1 MQWTITSPAP
11 VPPVQAPPPPRLHPQ
26 ILSPVET
33 LKPSYTRQPQATPPD
48 SSHILSPPPAPHA
61 TRNWSCLYLDQDVI
75 DSPSPPISSHL
86 YSPPD
91 SPANIPPVSRP
102 DLPVSPPTVAL
113 PVERWAENVNRYYGS
128 QSTGGGGLVAAAL
141 VTPGEELSELESLY
155 QASLLAPSMH
165 RGSRGVSPQPSGSKP
180 GRSLCWTSVELQRL
194 VPQRLKLD
202 IY

>member
-1 MQWTITSPAP
+1 M
-11 VPPVQAPPPPRLHPQ
+11 
-26 ILSPVET
+26 
-33 LKPSYTRQPQATPPD
+33 
-48 SSHILSPPPAPHA
+48 
-61 TRNWSCLYLDQDVI
+61 
-75 DSPSPPISSHL
+75 
-86 YSPPD
+86 
-91 SPANIPPVSRP
+91 
-102 DLPVSPPTVAL
+102 
-113 PVERWAENVNRYYGS
+113 
-128 QSTGGGGLVAAAL
+128 AAAL